1 MDKEYLHILKTVD
14 MRPRKPKIKESKEE
28 VLLVEKIEK
37 KIEVLKELFIQASE
51 IEKMQPGPERDKAIL
66 RLSIVAELDAVS
78 LYQRFADIASS
89 DDIRD
94 VMIHV
99 ADEEKVHVGEF
110 QSLLEDIDENYE
122 DKLEEGEEEVE
133 EELED
138 DENED

>member
-1 MDKEYLHILKTVD
+1 MDKEYLHILKSVD
-14 MRPRKPKIKESKEE
+14 MRPKKPKIKEGKEE
-28 VLLVEKIEK
+28 VLLEKIEK
-37 KIEVLKELFIQASE
+37 KIEVLKELFIQAGE
-51 IEKMQPGPERDKAIL
+51 IEKMEAGAEKDKAIL
-66 RLSIVAELDAVS
+66 RLSIVAELDAVN

-89 DDIRD
+89 EDIRD

-133 EELED
+133 EELEG
-138 DENED
+138 DEDED